1 MHPSRL
7 EQICFGV
14 FAARAVCIRR
24 RRWLCA
30 YIRCL
35 VVRRMTGNYIISTT
49 WPWAYQLLVD
59 ENKSLIDLVLV
70 GQDAKEM

>member
-1 MHPSRL
+1 
-7 EQICFGV
+7 
-14 FAARAVCIRR
+14 
-24 RRWLCA
+24 
-30 YIRCL
+30 
-35 VVRRMTGNYIISTT
+35 MTGNYIISTT